1 MSNVHC
7 KAPWVSVS
15 FMPGGKFAPCCQWAG
30 ELFDT
35 REHMVDHVGGA
46 FLRGEIPKECAGC
59 PPGPKQSWRSTFE
72 PYQTD
77 YQTSSIQFL
86 DFRNNNLCNLKCR
99 SCGPLFST
107 SWSAEVKREIINDYD
122 STTLDSIDLSQCKM
136 VYFAGGEP
144 LMNPQH
150 YEVLKRL
157 IDRQAQP
164 TLMYSSNFTVTG
176 YKDQNVADLWQ
187 HFDNIC
193 LHASIDAV
201 GKYAEIVR
209 SGTDWDTVETNLA
222 WAKKLSNVDLKIA
235 PVISAINI
243 WWIDDLLKYFDW
255 VEPANFQPVLADPD
269 SIIGIGGIPTKYR
282 APLIAAL
289 DKSKF
294 RDHVNMQ
301 RAIKILSEP
310 PLTNH
315 WYQFLTQ
322 QLVLDNYRKEHWFD
336 NVPIKHNIY
345 TESLQMESW
354 VKPNWT
360 KPHE

>member
-1 MSNVHC
+1 
-7 KAPWVSVS
+7 
-15 FMPGGKFAPCCQWAG
+15 MPGGKFAPCCQWAG

-354 VKPNWT
+354 VKSNWT

>member
-1 MSNVHC
+1 MSTVHC

-15 FMPGGKFAPCCQWAG
+15 YMPGGKFAPCCQWAG
-30 ELFDT
+30 DLFDT
-35 REHMVDHVGGA
+35 QEHMIDHVGGA
-46 FLRGEIPKECAGC
+46 FLRGEIPKECSSC
-59 PPGPKQSWRSTFE
+59 PPGPDRSWRSTFE
-72 PYQTD
+72 PYHTD

-107 SWSAEVKREIINDYD
+107 SWSSEAGREIINDYD
-122 STTLDSIDLSQCKM
+122 STTLDNIDLSQCKM

-157 IDRQAQP
+157 IAQRARP
-164 TLMYSSNFTVTG
+164 ILMYSSNFTVTG
-176 YKDQNVADLWQ
+176 YKDQKVADLWQ
-187 HFDNIC
+187 HFDDIR

-209 SGTDWDTVETNLA
+209 SGTDWSTVEDNLA
-222 WAKKLSNVDLKIA
+222 WAQKLSNVELKIA

-243 WWIDDLLKYFDW
+243 WWIKDLLDYFDW
-255 VEPANFQPVLADPD
+255 VEPANFQPVLANADG
-269 SIIGIGGIPTKYR
+269 IWGIGCIPTKYR
-282 APLIAAL
+282 EPLIAAL
-289 DKSKF
+289 DQSKF

-301 RAIKILSEP
+301 RAIKILSDP
-310 PLTNH
+310 LLTNH

-345 TESLQMESW
+345 AESLQMESW
-354 VKPNWT
+354 VKQ
-360 KPHE
+360 HE